1 MALKNV
7 VIHDVRSYGI
17 KRKIDFSIPD
27 GINPGSGLNIFLGP
41 NNGGKSTV
49 IESLDYLNKY
59 NNHVTENVYNKN
71 VMALLLAHKQHM
83 TIFLGYSLT
92 H

>member
-7 VIHDVRSYGI
+7 VIHGFRSYGI

-41 NNGGKSTV
+41 NNGGKSTI
-49 IESLDYLNKY
+49 IESSIFEFY
-59 NNHVTENVYNKN
+59 ND
-71 VMALLLAHKQHM
+71 
-83 TIFLGYSLT
+83 TISSIILIVGIIVRIT
-92 H
+92 NT